1 MTGSQVETEATE
13 AAATPAT
20 SRRAMLAGAGA
31 VGASALLAACGT
43 DDGGS
48 LADGDGGATTAPTTS
63 APTSKAPA
71 GNGNDAADKLA
82 DTADIPEN
90 GGKIFKDKGVV
101 VTQPASGT
109 FKGFT
114 ATCTHAGCTVAN
126 VKNGTIN
133 CGCHGSQFSVEDG
146 SVQKGPA
153 TQGLDEVSIKV
164 DGDSITLA

>member
-1 MTGSQVETEATE
+1 MTGSQVETEAT
-13 AAATPAT
+13 AAAAT

-43 DDGGS
+43 DDGDS
-48 LADGDGGATTAPTTS
+48 LADGGDAATNAPTTS

-71 GNGNDAADKLA
+71 GDGNGAADKLA
-82 DTADIPEN
+82 DTSDIPAN

-133 CGCHGSQFSVEDG
+133 CGCHGSQFSIEDG
-146 SVQKGPA
+146 SVKKGPA
-153 TQGLDEVSIKV
+153 NKPLDAVSIKV
-164 DGDSITLA
+164 DGDAITLA